1 MASQCWFTHRVYDRD
16 NLVEQLQSE
25 GCAAC
30 AGFDLADR
38 SSHQAGNRA
47 ESSEQNPFLPHLA
60 TDGVGKPCSNCGSL
74 HELIE
79 TRDARRRAP
88 VELAIREI
96 LKRCELDNATV
107 VFDYRRHLQ
116 RAADEIVQRE
126 ALGEEAHVPHAVEY
140 GQNHGL
146 PANSRRNIVEGSI
159 ELETLHGEEHGII
172 GSGDFAGRDELGMQ
186 RGVAVRARDAQ
197 PLLCRS
203 RWPDEKG
210 YVPPGLSKPPSQ
222 NSHRRTGS
230 DNE

>member
-1 MASQCWFTHRVYDRD
+1 
-16 NLVEQLQSE
+16 
-25 GCAAC
+25 
-30 AGFDLADR
+30 
-38 SSHQAGNRA
+38 
-47 ESSEQNPFLPHLA
+47 
-60 TDGVGKPCSNCGSL
+60 
-74 HELIE
+74 
-79 TRDARRRAP
+79 
-88 VELAIREI
+88 
-96 LKRCELDNATV
+96 
-107 VFDYRRHLQ
+107 
-116 RAADEIVQRE
+116 
-126 ALGEEAHVPHAVEY
+126 VPHAVEY

-222 NSHRRTGS
+222 IATVEPAPTTSRRMVLVPLLEISVLGEAHTRRQHVGVGHVSRRAVLSATARQAPAYSRSAFAKALVRRSINDKLWTSATVGS
-230 DNE
+230 SS